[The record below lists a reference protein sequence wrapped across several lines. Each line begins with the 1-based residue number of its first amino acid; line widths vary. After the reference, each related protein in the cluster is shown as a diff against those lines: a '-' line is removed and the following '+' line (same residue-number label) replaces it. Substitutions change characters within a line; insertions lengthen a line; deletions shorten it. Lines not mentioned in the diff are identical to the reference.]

1 MKNKYEAK
9 KVAIKQCVSK
19 IFLIILLYL
28 APLGLNLCM
37 VFIIIFVPVN
47 SDIKTNTTAEI
58 AFISNII
65 LFSVAIG
72 FLKIIFSIKVKQI
85 KTKVS
90 NFVLLFKMKN
100 RTKINIKLIINN
112 IYVPLKLE
120 FNLPFN
126 FYSTNNF
133 SIYTKL

>member
-9 KVAIKQCVSK
+9 KVAIKQCISK

-47 SDIKTNTTAEI
+47 SDIKTKTTAEI

-72 FLKIIFSIKVKQI
+72 FLKKYSVLK
-85 KTKVS
+85 S
-90 NFVLLFKMKN
+90 NK
-100 RTKINIKLIINN
+100 
-112 IYVPLKLE
+112 LKLR
-120 FNLPFN
+120 
-126 FYSTNNF
+126 
-133 SIYTKL
+133 